1 MNDFKV
7 IVVNTAIKLQRVS
20 GRFFKKA
27 PEVVRYW
34 NTTIQWTKKEI
45 REGGREKGRR
55 KGRNKEKKS

>member
-27 PEVVRYW
+27 PEVVR
-34 NTTIQWTKKEI
+34 
-45 REGGREKGRR
+45 
-55 KGRNKEKKS
+55 